1 MKRFVYIVLV
11 SFLLLSCKKEKGTIY
26 PGNSGL
32 GFQDVCY
39 AANSTDQFI
48 KTFKNIVTYSIVGPT
63 LYFPKGRYYRPCF
76 NPENINEIA
85 YMLVSASPSVAT
97 GLYKFNFCTGA
108 KTSITTDIGSDFDW
122 GPNGWIVFSNSS
134 LQLYKIKDNGDS
146 LTKLSKLGGSNFD
159 SKWSPDGSRLF
170 YINNT
175 IRIMDKNGNNEIIIP
190 ANPFKAIDWIDNNTL
205 LVFKGGINKFCKF
218 NISENAI
225 SNPIC
230 SYTTTYTDPKIFD
243 RKNNLCYQS
252 LNNGPGAKDYF
263 IKYDFN
269 NNSLDTMQTQFDSY
283 FYGTGDYNPATNKTI
298 IQLIRQE
305 WKDSIK
311 AEINYFMEPLII
323 NPNGTKERLLKID

>member
-1 MKRFVYIVLV
+1 
-11 SFLLLSCKKEKGTIY
+11 
-26 PGNSGL
+26 
-32 GFQDVCY
+32 
-39 AANSTDQFI
+39 
-48 KTFKNIVTYSIVGPT
+48 
-63 LYFPKGRYYRPCF
+63 
-76 NPENINEIA
+76 
-85 YMLVSASPSVAT
+85 MLVSASPSVAT

-108 KTSITTDIGSDFDW
+108 KTLITTDIGSDFDW